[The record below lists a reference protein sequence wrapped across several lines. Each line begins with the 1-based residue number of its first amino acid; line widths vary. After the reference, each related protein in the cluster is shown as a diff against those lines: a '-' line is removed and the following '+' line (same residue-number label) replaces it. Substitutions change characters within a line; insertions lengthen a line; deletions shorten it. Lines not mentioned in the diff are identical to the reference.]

1 MRWLLSWIVN
11 AVVLL
16 VVSHFVPGFQ
26 ISSFGS
32 AMFAVIIIGIV
43 NATLGLFLKFLTF
56 PLSILT
62 LGLFVFV
69 IDALVLWFSSK
80 LVPGFSVTGFR
91 PAFIAALIL
100 AVIQMLLGFFTSETR
115 QS

>member
-1 MRWLLSWIVN
+1 MRWLLHWIVN

-16 VVSHFVPGFQ
+16 VVSHFVSGFQ

-32 AMFAVIIIGIV
+32 ALFAWVIIGIV
-43 NATLGLFLKFLTF
+43 NATLGLFLKFVTF

-69 IDALVLWFSSK
+69 IDAIVLWFSSK
-80 LVPGFSVTGFR
+80 LVPGFSVTGFS
-91 PAFIAALIL
+91 PALIAALIL
-100 AVIQMLLGFFTSETR
+100 ALIQMLLGFFTSEKR

>member
-1 MRWLLSWIVN
+1 MRWLLHWIVN

-16 VVSHFVPGFQ
+16 VVSHLVSGFQ

-32 AMFAVIIIGIV
+32 ALFAVIIIGIV
-43 NATLGLFLKFLTF
+43 NATLGLFLKFVTF

-69 IDALVLWFSSK
+69 IDAIVLWFSSK

-91 PAFIAALIL
+91 PALIAALIL
-100 AVIQMLLGFFTSETR
+100 ALIQMLLGFFTSEKR

>member
-1 MRWLLSWIVN
+1 MRWLLHWIVN

-16 VVSHFVPGFQ
+16 IVSHFVSGFE
-26 ISSFGS
+26 ITSFAS
-32 AMFAVIIIGIV
+32 AMFAVVIIGFV
-43 NATLGLFLKFLTF
+43 NATLGLFLKIMTF

-69 IDALVLWFSSK
+69 IDALILWFSSK
-80 LVPGFSVTGFR
+80 LVPGFTVTGFR

-100 AVIQMLLGFFTSETR
+100 ALIQMLMGFIGAQRTI
-115 QS
+115 

>member
-1 MRWLLSWIVN
+1 MRWLLHWIVN

-16 VVSHFVPGFQ
+16 VVSHFVSGFQ

-32 AMFAVIIIGIV
+32 ALFAVIIIGIV
-43 NATLGLFLKFLTF
+43 NATLGLFLKFVTF

-69 IDALVLWFSSK
+69 IDAIVLWFSSK
-80 LVPGFSVTGFR
+80 LVPGFSVTGFS
-91 PAFIAALIL
+91 PALIAALIL
-100 AVIQMLLGFFTSETR
+100 ALIQMLLGFFTSEKR

>member
-1 MRWLLSWIVN
+1 MRWLLHWIVN

-16 VVSHFVPGFQ
+16 VVSHFVSGFQ

-32 AMFAVIIIGIV
+32 ALFAVIIIGIV
-43 NATLGLFLKFLTF
+43 NATLGLFLKFVTF

-69 IDALVLWFSSK
+69 IDAIVLWFSSK

-91 PAFIAALIL
+91 PALIAALIL
-100 AVIQMLLGFFTSETR
+100 ALIQMLLGFFTSEKR